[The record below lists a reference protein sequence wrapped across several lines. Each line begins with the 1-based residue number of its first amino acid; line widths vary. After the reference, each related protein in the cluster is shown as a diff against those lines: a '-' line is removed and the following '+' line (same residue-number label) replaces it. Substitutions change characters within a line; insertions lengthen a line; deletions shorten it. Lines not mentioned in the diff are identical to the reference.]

1 LKVIYK
7 DEDKKDI
14 INRTHLIGHE
24 GAEKTTYCIMQSY
37 YWFGFWND
45 VKMWIKSCHKC
56 QTFRPK
62 PQAKDTEN
70 HTTPIEQPFTRMG
83 LDIMSL
89 LPTTKNRN
97 TYIITLVDYFTKW
110 VEVKAITNM
119 RSEEVIKLLID
130 VFARQRTMEIII
142 TDNGS
147 SFISEVTKIMIDLYG
162 SWIHYVS
169 PHHPESN
176 GMIEN
181 RNREVGKL
189 LRLLVDNE
197 TE

>member
-1 LKVIYK
+1 
-7 DEDKKDI
+7 
-14 INRTHLIGHE
+14 
-24 GAEKTTYCIMQSY
+24 
-37 YWFGFWND
+37 
-45 VKMWIKSCHKC
+45 
-56 QTFRPK
+56 
-62 PQAKDTEN
+62 
-70 HTTPIEQPFTRMG
+70 MG

-130 VFARQRTMEIII
+130 VFARQRTPEIII